1 MSYTKTNEISWDSV
15 YKTCKE
21 QCIKIAEIL
30 IVCKYPVN
38 TERIIGFS
46 EITQTNVNVALVL
59 WRYQCKSA
67 VLTPDTKPEFLT
79 DNEWQWLIPKLQEAN
94 LFNHKINVFWR
105 DNVSSLNC
113 KDTEIQAIRT
123 NTSTTYVYTPHVI
136 RLYYVVGSNNCP
148 KDLIELFNEG
158 SNVINAIYVRQVND
172 RVCKFNLK

>member
-21 QCIKIAEIL
+21 QGIKIAEIV

-59 WRYQCKSA
+59 WKYQCKSA

-79 DNEWQWLIPKLQEAN
+79 DNEWQWLIPKLQESN
-94 LFNHKINVFWR
+94 LFNHEINVFWR
-105 DNVSSLNC
+105 DNVSVSC
-113 KDTEIQAIRT
+113 KDTEIQAICT

-136 RLYYVVGSNNCP
+136 RLYYIVGAIECP

-172 RVCKFNLK
+172 RVCKQIL